1 MPFESGAALTTD
13 KIFAERVFFPV
24 MATAL
29 LDALLLCSLLYE
41 LSHCLEVFPADDRLV
56 MILRVE
62 LIEFPVVLATVET
75 EV

>member
-1 MPFESGAALTTD
+1 MPFKSGAAFTTND
-13 KIFAERVFFPV
+13 LFAERVLFPV
-24 MATAL
+24 MASAL

-41 LSHCLEVFPADDRLV
+41 LSHCLEVLPADDRLV

-62 LIEFPVVLATVET
+62 LIEFPVVLAAVKT